1 MQLSDKTISILKSF
15 ITINPGIVV
24 KKGNILRTLNIGKSV
39 FAKATLDQE
48 FPKDFSIYELGR
60 LLGMLSL
67 RKTADVEFKDDHL
80 VISEGNRRTKFQY
93 SDAEV
98 IVHSE
103 KEIKLP
109 SIDAD
114 FKLAKID
121 LEEILKA
128 QKMLGVKHVAVIG
141 DGERMVLR
149 ATNIQ
154 NEAESHEIEVG
165 ATNKKFRAVFEAEN
179 FKLIPND
186 YDVEVTSAGYAHFRN
201 EAEGLDY
208 FISLDAET
216 STF

>member
-1 MQLSDKTISILKSF
+1 MQLSEKTISVLKSF

-24 KKGNILRTLNIGKSV
+24 KKGNVLRTLNTGKSV

-48 FPKDFSIYELGR
+48 FPKDFSIYALGR

-93 SDAEV
+93 SDSEV

-109 SIDAD
+109 SVDAD
-114 FKLAKID
+114 FKLARAD

-128 QKMLGVKHVAVIG
+128 QRLLGVKQIVVAG
-141 DGERMVLR
+141 NGEKMVLR
-149 ATNIQ
+149 ATNIR
-154 NEAESHEIEVG
+154 NEVETHEIEVG
-165 ATNKKFRAVFEAEN
+165 VTNKKFQAVFEAEN
-179 FKLIPND
+179 FKLIPAD
-186 YDVEVTSAGYAHFRN
+186 YDVEVTEAGYAHFSN
-201 EAEGLDY
+201 SEEGLDY

-216 STF
+216 SKF